1 MIRLHIVAEG
11 QTEEEFV
18 KSILTDHLG
27 NYNISTDVH
36 CVTTNRKVKKRG
48 GVVSY
53 DHVKTD
59 ITKWLKPD
67 RGSDA
72 RFTTMLDLYALP
84 NEFPQ
89 FEPAEKIIA
98 PYNKVNFLENAL
110 FEDIQDDR
118 FIPYVQLPEFE
129 ALILSEPSKFI
140 ERFPEYEKEVEELIE
155 ICRGFDSPELID
167 DGRTTAPSKRII
179 QYIPVYEGAKTSA
192 APLIAEKIGLAKIR
206 EKCPHFDEWMTR
218 LEGLTKSH

>member
-59 ITKWLKPD
+59 ITKWLK
-67 RGSDA
+67 
-72 RFTTMLDLYALP
+72 
-84 NEFPQ
+84 Q
-89 FEPAEKIIA
+89 
-98 PYNKVNFLENAL
+98 NA
-110 FEDIQDDR
+110 FM
-118 FIPYVQLPEFE
+118 
-129 ALILSEPSKFI
+129 
-140 ERFPEYEKEVEELIE
+140 
-155 ICRGFDSPELID
+155 
-167 DGRTTAPSKRII
+167 TAK
-179 QYIPVYEGAKTSA
+179 
-192 APLIAEKIGLAKIR
+192 
-206 EKCPHFDEWMTR
+206 
-218 LEGLTKSH
+218 